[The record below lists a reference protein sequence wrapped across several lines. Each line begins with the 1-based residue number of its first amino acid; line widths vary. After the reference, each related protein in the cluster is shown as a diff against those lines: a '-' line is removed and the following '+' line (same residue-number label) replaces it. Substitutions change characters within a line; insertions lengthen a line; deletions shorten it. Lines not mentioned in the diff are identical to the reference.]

1 MLDTTLNGKF
11 VPGTN
16 LSGGLARA
24 DWRFLLPSLKCERFL
39 CLGVP
44 PASALKAFATT
55 ARLVVVVSRNYSALQ
70 NLLEKCKESNISNL
84 KMMVANSAALPFA
97 NNSFDLIYSTKEK
110 DEPDIFSDKKLA
122 PELGR
127 LLQPKGVIYSETE
140 GFASYSR
147 SNGFFANG
155 LKATQA
161 FWLTPFSGKMRT
173 ALPVQDHQIAD
184 YFFNNVIFG
193 NSSKKRAASVMGKTI
208 SRVGLLRYFTPRRAA
223 LIRPNQTSN
232 GRADSFAYLV
242 SLAGRAGIDLSGY
255 RFGVYMRG
263 QGNSNKVIFYLFDQ
277 NSRKPKFVIKMTRDP
292 QFNCCLEN
300 EYRMLSLLKERQ
312 FIDVQTYPEPLFF
325 DYHNNLAVLGMRAIE
340 GEPLRSRTKAT
351 SACPM
356 ALDAIARIAQL
367 GTSSADNSVA
377 SPKEVSATLF
387 KLFGQFNQIYK
398 LSDDHRRFLARQIEK
413 IARNRHAFPL
423 VVQHGDPGTWNMFV
437 SKQGKVILIDW
448 ESGERQGMPLWD
460 LFYFLRTYASWVSRK
475 QGCRDSLTS
484 FAKQF
489 LKPSSYLVLLQDVTQ
504 RYAHQISL
512 AEELIEPLFY
522 TCWMHRALKEAARLT
537 TDQLEGGHYL
547 NLLRLTIDQRNSL
560 VFVKKQPLP
569 VNALRETVHRYR
581 P

>member
-11 VPGTN
+11 IPGTN

-24 DWRFLLPSLKCERFL
+24 DWRFLLPSLKYESFL

-44 PASALKAFATT
+44 AASALTAFATM
-55 ARLVVVVSRNYSALQ
+55 ARVVVVVSRNYSALQ
-70 NLLEKCKESNISNL
+70 NLLEECKRSNISNL
-84 KMMVANSAALPFA
+84 KMMVANFAALPFT
-97 NNSFDLIYSTKEK
+97 NNSFDLIYPAKEK

-127 LLQPKGVIYSETE
+127 LLQPKGVIYFETE

-173 ALPVQDHQIAD
+173 ALPVQDYQIAD
-184 YFFNNVIFG
+184 YFFTNVIFG
-193 NSSKKRAASVMGKTI
+193 RSAKKRALSAMGKTI
-208 SRVGLLRYFTPRRAA
+208 SRVGLLGYFTPRRAA
-223 LIRPNQTSN
+223 LIRHNQTN
-232 GRADSFAYLV
+232 DGRADSFAYLV

-255 RFGVYMRG
+255 RFGVSMRG

-277 NSRKPKFVIKMTRDP
+277 KSRMPKFVIKVTRGP
-292 QFNCCLEN
+292 QFNSRLEN

-312 FIDVQTYPEPLFF
+312 CIDAQTYPEPLFF

-340 GEPLRSRTKAT
+340 GEPFRLRTKAT
-351 SACPM
+351 SACPI

-377 SPKEVSATLF
+377 SPKDVSATLF
-387 KLFGQFNQIYK
+387 ELFGQFNQIYK
-398 LSDDHRRFLARQIEK
+398 LSDDHRTFLAKQIEK
-413 IARNRHAFPL
+413 IAGSRHAFPL
-423 VVQHGDPGTWNMFV
+423 VVQHGDPGTWNMLV
-437 SKQGKVILIDW
+437 SKQGKIILIDW
-448 ESGERQGMPLWD
+448 ESGEPQGMPLWD
-460 LFYFLRTYASWVSRK
+460 LFYFLRAYASWVSRK
-475 QGCRDSLTS
+475 QGRRDNLTS

-489 LKPSSYLVLLQDVTQ
+489 LKPPWLVLLQNVTQ
-504 RYAHQISL
+504 SYSHQISL

-537 TDQLEGGHYL
+537 IDQLESSHYL
-547 NLLRLTIDQRNSL
+547 NLLRVTIDQRNSIVL
-560 VFVKKQPLP
+560 GKK
-569 VNALRETVHRYR
+569 
-581 P
+581 